1 MTLFQHS
8 TNRQPEKWFKRFLW
22 LVSFIFAG
30 FLIGLGGKIVGD
42 LPKVEPEQ
50 TWQAYANPAEYQP
63 LQQQIGQLEQ
73 KRDAISQQIEQKQLD
88 LNKQKTETEN
98 AQARFQNWLATRS
111 VTEQSAQ
118 NPQVI
123 EQTKAIDALKL
134 KEQQIEQ
141 SIAQIQQDEFE
152 LNQKLANTTA
162 QLSQLE
168 QVANERK
175 AVDDRRIELK
185 VFLYRLALTLPLLLL
200 AVYLFLKQRHSR
212 WWPFVW
218 GFNFFAVFAFFVELV
233 PYLPSYGGYV
243 RYLVGIILT
252 IVVGRYGIIAM
263 QRYIERKQAEEAL
276 PSNERQIQLEY
287 DHVQKCFEKSTCP
300 SCERGLDFQNEHL
313 DFCPHCG
320 IQLFNYCGQC
330 EMRKNAFV
338 HYCCRCGTASQQNQK
353 LSLDSH

>member
-1 MTLFQHS
+1 MALFQHS
-8 TNRQPEKWFKRFLW
+8 ANRQPEKWFKRFLW

-30 FLIGLGGKIVGD
+30 FLIGLGGKVVGD
-42 LPKVEPEQ
+42 LPKTAPEKDRIEY
-50 TWQAYANPAEYQP
+50 TNPQQYQP
-63 LQQQIGQLEQ
+63 LQRQNEQFSKQRSDIQTQLEQ
-73 KRDAISQQIEQKQLD
+73 QQLALDKQR
-88 LNKQKTETEN
+88 TETEN

-111 VTEQSAQ
+111 VTEQSDQ

-123 EQTKAIDALKL
+123 EQTKAIDTLKL

-141 SIAQIQQDEFE
+141 NIAKLQQQDFDLGE
-152 LNQKLANTTA
+152 QQDQVVA
-162 QLSQLE
+162 QLGQLE
-168 QVANERK
+168 AEADQLK
-175 AVDDRRIELK
+175 AVDDRRIELQIF
-185 VFLYRLALTLPLLLL
+185 VYRLALTLPLLLL